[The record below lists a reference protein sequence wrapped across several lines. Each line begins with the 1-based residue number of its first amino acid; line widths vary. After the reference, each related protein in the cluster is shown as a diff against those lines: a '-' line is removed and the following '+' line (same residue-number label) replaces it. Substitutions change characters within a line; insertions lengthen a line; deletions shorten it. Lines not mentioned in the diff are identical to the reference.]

1 MGVLSNRAKAFL
13 LKEAE
18 EAEKRSEKGKYKTDL
33 FYGGAQVLVQA
44 NDYEEAKTLQRLA
57 AYDFEKY
64 KTTIKE
70 SADDIDFIL
79 YGKNGFE
86 VIVKEDA
93 KKLGKYKGRDKKE
106 DDDWEL
112 QKRLE
117 EENEKDDD
125 DDDEKDDK

>member
-1 MGVLSNRAKAFL
+1 MGVLSNRAKALL

-18 EAEKRSEKGKYKTDL
+18 EAEKRSEKGKYKTNL

-44 NDYEEAKTLQRLA
+44 NDYDEAKLFERLA
-57 AYDFEKY
+57 TYDFEKF

-70 SADDIDFIL
+70 SADNIDFIL

-93 KKLGKYKGRDKKE
+93 KKLGRDKKE

-112 QKRLE
+112 QKKLE

-125 DDDEKDDK
+125 KEDKEDKK